1 MCHPEMAFG
10 DESKAENGT
19 VASSSGGNIGAGGNS
34 TKQAS
39 VSTEAMTAVADVL
52 DSLWTLLSWLD
63 RPPFNNS
70 R

>member
-1 MCHPEMAFG
+1 MCHPEIAFT
-10 DESKAENGT
+10 DDFKAENGT
-19 VASSSGGNIGAGGNS
+19 VISGSSGSAGTGGNS

-52 DSLWTLLSWLD
+52 DSLWTLISWLD